1 MKYAPL
7 IIVLLTHQKKM
18 LAFDPSLSL
27 VFIIKHD
34 HEKRTFALCTVH
46 RGILPFK
53 PPKKHQAQANALI
66 TVSALSVSRAACR
79 ACRKATAA
87 LGNHLWGTEVP
98 HAGHGPAG
106 ARLSC
111 GAERGLEAAPLLS
124 HTQHQP
130 AGLSLLNPG
139 LGISH

>member
-1 MKYAPL
+1 
-7 IIVLLTHQKKM
+7 M

-27 VFIIKHD
+27 VFIIKDD

-79 ACRKATAA
+79 KAIAA
-87 LGNHLWGTEVP
+87 LRNHLWITEVP
-98 HAGHGPAG
+98 HTGHGPAG

-124 HTQHQP
+124 HTQHRP